1 MLPEDGVDGMSETAT
16 SGDVSGDS
24 DDATDEE
31 NSVFDYRVLV
41 LALGTFTVIT
51 GNYVFIG
58 VLGGL
63 ASDLQVSVG
72 LAGQLVT
79 VFAVTNAVGAPVLVS
94 LTGRFERRRLLLGAM
109 VVYAAASAA
118 AFVLPTFGLLAASRV
133 VAAAAAAVFTPVA
146 AAVATT
152 FVPPEKAGAALAI
165 VNSGLTF
172 AFVAGIPLGTVVGGG
187 FGWRATFLFAAV
199 LVLVVALVTVVALPR
214 IGRLETTELRSLAVV
229 RRPGIALDV
238 SLTALGFTAIFVA
251 QAYIGPVLAGMTG
264 FDEAGIGALQV
275 VLGVAGLAGVV
286 AGGVGADQVDS
297 GLVLGTIF
305 VALALGLVPFS
316 LFAGAGGGTVA
327 VAGAVAAMVFGG
339 AGLFALVPV
348 QQSRLVR
355 RAPERR
361 DVVLALNAAA
371 LFLGQAL
378 GAAIGGL
385 VTTVGSLADLGYAG
399 ALVAA
404 VGLAVVALTRR
415 FDTNVPAAAGPVDD

>member
-1 MLPEDGVDGMSETAT
+1 MSETAMGEGA
-16 SGDVSGDS
+16 SGEPT
-24 DDATDEE
+24 DATDDEG
-31 NSVFDYRVLV
+31 SAFDYRVLV

-63 ASDLQVSVG
+63 AADLGVSVG

-79 VFAVTNAVGAPVLVS
+79 VFAVTNAVGAPLLVS
-94 LTGRFERRRLLLGAM
+94 LTGRFERRRLLLSAM
-109 VVYAAASAA
+109 AVYAAASAA

-187 FGWRATFLFAAV
+187 FGWRATFLFAAA
-199 LVLVVALVTVVALPR
+199 LVVVVALVVVAALPR
-214 IGRLETTELRSLAVV
+214 VGRLETTDLRSLAVV
-229 RRPGIALDV
+229 RRPGVALDV

-251 QAYIGPVLAGMTG
+251 QAYIGPVLSGMTG
-264 FDEAGIGALQV
+264 FDEPGIGALQV

-286 AGGVGADQVDS
+286 AGGVGADRVDS
-297 GLVLGTIF
+297 GLLLGGIF
-305 VALALGLVPFS
+305 LALTLGLVPFS

-327 VAGAVAAMVFGG
+327 VASAVAAMVFGG

-378 GAAIGGL
+378 GAGIGGV

-399 ALVAA
+399 AVVAA
-404 VGLAVVALTRR
+404 VGVAVVVLTRR
-415 FDTNVPAAAGPVDD
+415 FDAAAATAADLADD